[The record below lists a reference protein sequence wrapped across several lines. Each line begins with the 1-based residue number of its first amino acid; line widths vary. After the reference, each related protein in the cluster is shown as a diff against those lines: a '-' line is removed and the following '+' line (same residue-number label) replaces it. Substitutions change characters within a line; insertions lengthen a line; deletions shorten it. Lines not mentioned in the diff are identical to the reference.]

1 MASLKQLTAGGSC
14 REVSKF
20 TCMSV
25 CSSFFQEKFRVER
38 EYGGDMGQLRFS
50 ELGVNEQ

>member
-25 CSSFFQEKFRVER
+25 CSSFFRKSSVW
-38 EYGGDMGQLRFS
+38 
-50 ELGVNEQ
+50 NESMEVIWDNSGSVSLA